1 MRGLAKPVFMDD
13 MENLGV
19 TLCSADG
26 RLLDFGRS
34 LIPVQPLAPFCYH
47 GFLPPHIGFVL

>member
-34 LIPVQPLAPFCYH
+34 LIPVQPLAPFCYRE
-47 GFLPPHIGFVL
+47 FLLLRHGFVL

>member
-1 MRGLAKPVFMDD
+1 MRGLAKPVFVDD
-13 MENLGV
+13 IENLGV

-34 LIPVQPLAPFCYH
+34 LIPVQPLAPFCYRE
-47 GFLPPHIGFVL
+47 FLLLRHGFVL